1 MTTSIFT
8 DKSHTPSDQDLASVL
23 GRSKMHWDGIK
34 EYCSDRYGPLTSNWN
49 FPGAKYGWSHR
60 LIQKK
65 RTILYMIPNLKCFDV
80 AFVLGERA
88 AQDALSSDIPQS
100 IKKLIREAKKYVEG
114 IGIRFEIRT
123 KKDVEIVKKL
133 AEIKMMK

>member
-1 MTTSIFT
+1 MTTSVFT
-8 DKSHTPSDQDLASVL
+8 DKNHIPNDQDLTSVL
-23 GRSKMHWDGIK
+23 GRSKTHWDGIK
-34 EYCSDRYGPLTSNWN
+34 KHFSDHYEPLASNWN

-65 RTILYMIPNLKCFDV
+65 RTILYMIPKLKCFDV
-80 AFVLGERA
+80 AFVFGERA
-88 AQDALSSDIPQS
+88 AQNALASNIPHS
-100 IKKLIREAKKYVEG
+100 FKNLIRGAKKYVEG

>member
-1 MTTSIFT
+1 MITSIFT
-8 DKSHTPSDQDLASVL
+8 DKSHIPNDQDLASVL

-34 EYCSDRYGPLTSNWN
+34 EYFSDHYEPLTSNWN

-88 AQDALSSDIPQS
+88 AQTALASDIPHS
-100 IKKLIREAKKYVEG
+100 IKKLIRGAKKYVEG
-114 IGIRFEIRT
+114 RGIRFEIRT